1 MIWFSAKYA
10 AHKLHTNFIF
20 AHKLTILHINFI
32 FWARVARAD
41 INKNSPCW
49 VAEEKKA
56 YICGEKMMLFIDDK
70 EAPAK

>member
-32 FWARVARAD
+32 FLGAGGACGY
-41 INKNSPCW
+41 KQKLPSW

>member
-1 MIWFSAKYA
+1 MKYA

-32 FWARVARAD
+32 FWARGAEAEK
-41 INKNSPCW
+41 NKNSPAW
-49 VAEEKKA
+49 WRRRKKA

-70 EAPAK
+70 EAPAE